1 MKIKREHKT
10 YIFNVIVKNLSLI
23 LLLLLSNSLVS
34 CNKDESEITDPPKE
48 LKAGYTFVTIPKNA
62 QTGIMVAI
70 WYPTLDEENDYD
82 YNTASSGLIVQGRVS
97 HNGAE
102 INENHPAIIFSHG
115 FSGGGIGSV
124 EICEALARAGFYVF
138 VPDHSDA
145 VMSVRI
151 QGQSNGTLDEAL
163 DYLND
168 NPFGHGENFGYRVSE
183 LKSVIDFVK
192 SSSFKIDK
200 SKIIV
205 GGHSMGGWT
214 AMKIQEDGFRPAAMF
229 FFSMGEL
236 NWLYN
241 QNRYFEASTF
251 QNIDFPTAYFYG
263 GAEYSQAITAG
274 LGNVYAAYCF
284 THSQSPSYGLLVK
297 QGNHFTYNSKA
308 VAPGSFGNSE
318 QVTAVNTRL
327 INFLNRHVK
336 GQNVVVTTE
345 PEDVVK

>member
-1 MKIKREHKT
+1 MKKEHKAN
-10 YIFNVIVKNLSLI
+10 IFKTIVKNLSLVI
-23 LLLLLSNSLVS
+23 VLIISFSLLA
-34 CNKDESEITDPPKE
+34 CNKEEDNKTDIPIEPR
-48 LKAGYTFVTIPKNA
+48 AGYKFVKIPKNT
-62 QTGIMVAI
+62 QDSMLVAI
-70 WYPTLDEENDYD
+70 WYPTLDAENDYS
-82 YNTASSGLIVQGRVS
+82 YNTASSGLLVKGKVS
-97 HNGAE
+97 HNGSE

-168 NPFGHGENFGYRVSE
+168 NPFGNGENFGYRVSE
-183 LKSVIDFVK
+183 LQAVIELVNT
-192 SSSFKIDK
+192 SSFKVDK
-200 SKIIV
+200 SKIIL

-214 AMKIQEDGFRPAAMF
+214 VMKVKENGFQPTAMF

-251 QNIDFPTAYFYG
+251 QSINFATAYFYG
-263 GAEYSQAITAG
+263 GAEYGQAITAG

-284 THSQSPSYGLLVK
+284 THSPSPSYGLLVK
-297 QGNHFTYNSKA
+297 QGNHFTYNSEA
-308 VAPGSFGNSE
+308 VAPGSFGNNE
-318 QVTAVNTRL
+318 QVTAINTRL

-336 GQNVVVTTE
+336 GQNIVVTTD
-345 PEDVVK
+345 PEDVLK